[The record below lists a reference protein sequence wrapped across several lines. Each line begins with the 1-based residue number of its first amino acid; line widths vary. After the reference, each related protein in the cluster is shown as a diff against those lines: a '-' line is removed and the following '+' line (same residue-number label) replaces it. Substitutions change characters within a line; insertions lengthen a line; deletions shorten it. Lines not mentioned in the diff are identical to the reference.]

1 MNIRFPPE
9 NTTNVSLIVQ
19 WDAVIDQF
27 VDSYLVVWNNKLDT
41 VHEARVNN
49 TSYTITGLDP
59 NTTYLVSVFAHN
71 KCGDGTASIPE
82 NVTTNYSFTIN
93 TSLTTEV
100 SVVIIN
106 PTSASTAAVPS
117 ESPFMTASTTISTMP
132 SSLPTMPSSLLTM
145 PSSLPTMPSS
155 LPTSS
160 IEAESD
166 SKFYT
171 IIMSLFKM
179 SYYSTIYLYI
189 ITVTK

>member
-9 NTTNVSLIVQ
+9 NSTNVSLVVQ

-27 VDSYLVVWNNKLDT
+27 VDGYLVVWNNELDT
-41 VHEARVNN
+41 VGKARVNN

-59 NTTYLVSVFAHN
+59 NTTYIVSVFAHN

-82 NVTTNYSFTIN
+82 NVKINYSLTIN

-106 PTSASTAAVPS
+106 PTSASTTAVPS
-117 ESPFMTASTTISTMP
+117 ESPFMTASTTIFTMP
-132 SSLPTMPSSLLTM
+132 SSLPTNST
-145 PSSLPTMPSS
+145 
-155 LPTSS
+155 
-160 IEAESD
+160 EAELG

-171 IIMSLFKM
+171 IIIS
-179 SYYSTIYLYI
+179 
-189 ITVTK
+189 